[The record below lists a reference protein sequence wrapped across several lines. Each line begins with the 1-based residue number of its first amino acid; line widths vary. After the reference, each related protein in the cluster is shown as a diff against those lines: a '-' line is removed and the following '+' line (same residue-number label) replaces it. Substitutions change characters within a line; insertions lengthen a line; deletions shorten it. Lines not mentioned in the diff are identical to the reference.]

1 MLDEYSQSFGSSI
14 KKFEEMLKTNFTFFF
29 DAQEI
34 EYIAQHYIDFGKMN
48 LARKAIKIGNKQHP
62 CNINILLLKSFVR
75 VVFHLAEFQLF
86 FALDLEQLQKLIQ
99 LL

>member
-62 CNINILLLKSFVR
+62 VTLI
-75 VVFHLAEFQLF
+75 F
-86 FALDLEQLQKLIQ
+86 FFLNQKY
-99 LL
+99 